1 MKGLAIFRLDP
12 DALFRAAD
20 RENTGFVLESFGSQ
34 RVAVRRAARIDI
46 AAATFRPDDSREVE
60 AVGAPLDHGFLSIGL
75 VAHPSKAPCAARNA
89 AANATAD
96 LLDLNI
102 KSTTC
107 RFCLPLI
114 SGQAID
120 KALRLLGQAG
130 EEALFRGARVEAGEE
145 VSVALFLRLS
155 ALIQ

>member
-1 MKGLAIFRLDP
+1 LPDQGLRG
-12 DALFRAAD
+12 
-20 RENTGFVLESFGSQ
+20 RESSP
-34 RVAVRRAARIDI
+34 RRAARIDI

-60 AVGAPLDHGFLSIGL
+60 AVGALLDHEFLSIGL
-75 VAHPSKAPCAARNA
+75 VARPLKAPCAARNA

-96 LLDLNI
+96 LLDFNKETPLVG
-102 KSTTC
+102 
-107 RFCLPLI
+107 FCLPLI
-114 SGQAID
+114 SGQAVD
-120 KALRLLGQAG
+120 EALRLLGQAG